1 MSKVGYGICFLLL
14 CFLPMRYGLFIG
26 VLLDIVLIILILFYL
41 RAVQIVDDGTE
52 ASIAADNSLYIAV
65 MFEVAGQVCAAKG
78 HVSDEDRSRVY
89 AMIKKMRLDAE
100 TEVLSRYAFN
110 MGQTKNYSLRARLKQ
125 LYRTYR
131 DDKRGLMLFCKNMLE
146 LALIDGRLHNNERR
160 ILNIIADEF
169 HIPYAQMLIFA
180 SQTIHQENE
189 YRHYWQTNEQW
200 KQQRQHARSEQRRQ
214 QYQQQQKQYQ
224 QQQHQQQQHHNQQQ
238 QSEELFGTDPYLV
251 LGISAKAS
259 PQEIKQAYRRLMNK
273 YHPDKLIKQNLS
285 ETKMQQATEHAQRIQ
300 AAYAYVKQL
309 RGFV

>member
-1 MSKVGYGICFLLL
+1 MSKVGYGIFFLLMY
-14 CFLPMRYGLFIG
+14 FLVMRYSVFG
-26 VLLDIVLIILILFYL
+26 VLIDIVLIILIMFYL

-52 ASIAADNSLYIAV
+52 ASIAADNNLYIAV

-89 AMIKKMRLDAE
+89 DMIKKMQLDAE

-110 MGQTKNYSLRARLKQ
+110 MGQTKNYPLRTRLKQ
-125 LYRTYR
+125 LYRAYS

-169 HIPYAQMLIFA
+169 RIPYAQMLIFA

-200 KQQRQHARSEQRRQ
+200 KQQRQRARSEQRRQ

-224 QQQHQQQQHHNQQQ
+224 QQYQQQHHNQQQ
-238 QSEELFGTDPYLV
+238 QPEEPFGSDPYRV

>member
-14 CFLPMRYGLFIG
+14 CFLLMHYGLFVG
-26 VLLDIVLIILILFYL
+26 VLLDSVLIILIMFYL

-89 AMIKKMRLDAE
+89 DMIKKMQLDAE

-110 MGQTKNYSLRARLKQ
+110 MGQTKNYPLRTRLKQ
-125 LYRTYR
+125 LYRAYS

-169 HIPYAQMLIFA
+169 RIPYAQMLIFA

-224 QQQHQQQQHHNQQQ
+224 QQQRHNQQQ
-238 QSEELFGTDPYLV
+238 QPEEPFGTDPYLV
-251 LGISAKAS
+251 LGISAKSS

-285 ETKMQQATEHAQRIQ
+285 ETEMQRATEHAQRIQ

>member
-1 MSKVGYGICFLLL
+1 MSKVGYGICFLLMY
-14 CFLPMRYGLFIG
+14 FLVMRYSEFG
-26 VLLDIVLIILILFYL
+26 VLIDIVLIILILFYL
-41 RAVQIVDDGTE
+41 QALQIVDDGTE

-89 AMIKKMRLDAE
+89 DMIKKMQLDAE
-100 TEVLSRYAFN
+100 TEVLSRN
-110 MGQTKNYSLRARLKQ
+110 MGQTKNYPLRTRLKQ

-200 KQQRQHARSEQRRQ
+200 KQQRQRARSEQRRQ
-214 QYQQQQKQYQ
+214 QYQQQQKKQYQ
-224 QQQHQQQQHHNQQQ
+224 QQYQQHHNQQQ
-238 QSEELFGTDPYLV
+238 QPEEPFGSDPYLV

-285 ETKMQQATEHAQRIQ
+285 KTKMQQATEHAQRIQ

>member
-89 AMIKKMRLDAE
+89 DMIKKMQLDAE

-110 MGQTKNYSLRARLKQ
+110 MGQTKNYPLRTRLKQ
-125 LYRTYR
+125 LYRAYS

-169 HIPYAQMLIFA
+169 RIPYAQMLIFA

-224 QQQHQQQQHHNQQQ
+224 QQQRHNQQQ
-238 QSEELFGTDPYLV
+238 QPEEPFGTDPYLV
-251 LGISAKAS
+251 LGISAKSS

-285 ETKMQQATEHAQRIQ
+285 ETEMQRATEHAQRIQ

>member
-14 CFLPMRYGLFIG
+14 CFLPMRYGQFVG
-26 VLLDIVLIILILFYL
+26 VLLNSVLIILILFYL

-89 AMIKKMRLDAE
+89 AMIKKMQLDAE

-110 MGQTKNYSLRARLKQ
+110 MGQTKNYPLRTRLKQ
-125 LYRTYR
+125 LYRAYC

-146 LALIDGRLHNNERR
+146 LALIDGQLHNNERR

-169 HIPYAQMLIFA
+169 RIPYAQMLIFA

-224 QQQHQQQQHHNQQQ
+224 QQQQRQRHNQQQ
-238 QSEELFGTDPYLV
+238 QPEEPFGTDPYLV
-251 LGISAKAS
+251 LGISAKSS

-285 ETKMQQATEHAQRIQ
+285 ETEMQRATEHAQRIQ

>member
-14 CFLPMRYGLFIG
+14 CFLLIHYGLFVG
-26 VLLDIVLIILILFYL
+26 VLLDSVLIILILFYL

-89 AMIKKMRLDAE
+89 DMIKKMQLDAE

-110 MGQTKNYSLRARLKQ
+110 MGQTKNYPLRTRLKQ
-125 LYRTYR
+125 LYRAYS

-169 HIPYAQMLIFA
+169 RIPYAQMLIFA

-224 QQQHQQQQHHNQQQ
+224 QQQRHNQQQ
-238 QSEELFGTDPYLV
+238 QPEESFGTDPYLV
-251 LGISAKAS
+251 LGISAKS
-259 PQEIKQAYRRLMNK
+259 NPQEIKQAYRRLMNK

-285 ETKMQQATEHAQRIQ
+285 ETEMQRATEHAQRIQ

>member
-14 CFLPMRYGLFIG
+14 CFLLMHYGLFVG
-26 VLLDIVLIILILFYL
+26 VLLDSVLIILIMFYL

-89 AMIKKMRLDAE
+89 DMIKKMQLDAE

-110 MGQTKNYSLRARLKQ
+110 MGQTKNYPLRTRLKQ
-125 LYRTYR
+125 LYRAYS

-169 HIPYAQMLIFA
+169 RIPYAQMLIFA
-180 SQTIHQENE
+180 SQTIHKENE

-224 QQQHQQQQHHNQQQ
+224 QQQRHNQQQ
-238 QSEELFGTDPYLV
+238 QPEEPFGTDPYLV
-251 LGISAKAS
+251 LGISAKSS

-285 ETKMQQATEHAQRIQ
+285 ETEMQRATEHAQRIQ

>member
-14 CFLPMRYGLFIG
+14 CFLLIHYGLFVG
-26 VLLDIVLIILILFYL
+26 VLLDSVLIILILFYL

-89 AMIKKMRLDAE
+89 DMIKKMQLDAE

-110 MGQTKNYSLRARLKQ
+110 MGQTKNYPLRTRLKQ
-125 LYRTYR
+125 LYRAYS

-169 HIPYAQMLIFA
+169 RIPYAQMLIFA

-224 QQQHQQQQHHNQQQ
+224 QQQRHNQQQ
-238 QSEELFGTDPYLV
+238 QPEEPFGTDPYLV
-251 LGISAKAS
+251 LGISAKS
-259 PQEIKQAYRRLMNK
+259 NPQEIKQAYRRLMNK

-285 ETKMQQATEHAQRIQ
+285 ETEMQRATEHAQRIQ

>member
-14 CFLPMRYGLFIG
+14 YFLLMHYGLFVG
-26 VLLDIVLIILILFYL
+26 VLLDSVLIILILFYL

-89 AMIKKMRLDAE
+89 DMIKKMQLDAE

-110 MGQTKNYSLRARLKQ
+110 MGQTKNYPLRTRLKQ
-125 LYRTYR
+125 LYRAYS

-169 HIPYAQMLIFA
+169 RIPYAQMLIFA
-180 SQTIHQENE
+180 SQTIHKENE

-200 KQQRQHARSEQRRQ
+200 KQQRQHARSDQRRQ

-224 QQQHQQQQHHNQQQ
+224 QQQRHNQQQ
-238 QSEELFGTDPYLV
+238 QPEEPFGTDPYLV
-251 LGISAKAS
+251 LGISAKS
-259 PQEIKQAYRRLMNK
+259 NPQEIKQAYRRLMNK

-285 ETKMQQATEHAQRIQ
+285 ETEMERATEHAQRIQ

>member
-1 MSKVGYGICFLLL
+1 MSKVGYGIYFLLL

-89 AMIKKMRLDAE
+89 DMIKKMQLDAE

-110 MGQTKNYSLRARLKQ
+110 MGQTKNYPLRTRLKQ
-125 LYRTYR
+125 LYRAYS

-169 HIPYAQMLIFA
+169 HIPYAQIYFC
-180 SQTIHQENE
+180 Q
-189 YRHYWQTNEQW
+189 
-200 KQQRQHARSEQRRQ
+200 
-214 QYQQQQKQYQ
+214 
-224 QQQHQQQQHHNQQQ
+224 
-238 QSEELFGTDPYLV
+238 
-251 LGISAKAS
+251 
-259 PQEIKQAYRRLMNK
+259 
-273 YHPDKLIKQNLS
+273 PDYSSGK
-285 ETKMQQATEHAQRIQ
+285 RIQ
-300 AAYAYVKQL
+300 ALLADQ
-309 RGFV
+309 

>member
-1 MSKVGYGICFLLL
+1 M
-14 CFLPMRYGLFIG
+14 
-26 VLLDIVLIILILFYL
+26 FYL

-89 AMIKKMRLDAE
+89 DMIKKMQLDAE

-110 MGQTKNYSLRARLKQ
+110 MGQTKNYPLRTRLKQ
-125 LYRTYR
+125 LYRAYS

-169 HIPYAQMLIFA
+169 RIPYAQMLIFA
-180 SQTIHQENE
+180 SQTIHKENE

-224 QQQHQQQQHHNQQQ
+224 QQQRHNQQQ
-238 QSEELFGTDPYLV
+238 QPEEPFGTDPYLV
-251 LGISAKAS
+251 LGISAKSS

-285 ETKMQQATEHAQRIQ
+285 ETEMQRATEHAQRIQ

>member
-14 CFLPMRYGLFIG
+14 CFLLMHYGLFVG
-26 VLLDIVLIILILFYL
+26 VLLDSVLIILILFYL

-89 AMIKKMRLDAE
+89 DMIKKMQLDAE

-110 MGQTKNYSLRARLKQ
+110 MGQTKNYPLRTRLKQ
-125 LYRTYR
+125 LYRAYS

-200 KQQRQHARSEQRRQ
+200 KQQRQRARSEQRRQ
-214 QYQQQQKQYQ
+214 QYQQQQKKQYQ
-224 QQQHQQQQHHNQQQ
+224 QQYQQHHNQQQ
-238 QSEELFGTDPYLV
+238 QPEELFGTDPYLV

>member
-14 CFLPMRYGLFIG
+14 CFLLMHYGLFVG
-26 VLLDIVLIILILFYL
+26 VLLDSVLIILIMFYL

-89 AMIKKMRLDAE
+89 DMIKKMQLDAE

-110 MGQTKNYSLRARLKQ
+110 MGQTKNYPLRTRLKQ
-125 LYRTYR
+125 LYRAYS

-169 HIPYAQMLIFA
+169 RIPYAQMLIFA
-180 SQTIHQENE
+180 SQTIHKENE

-224 QQQHQQQQHHNQQQ
+224 QQQRHNQQQ
-238 QSEELFGTDPYLV
+238 QPEEPFGTDPYLV
-251 LGISAKAS
+251 LGISAKS
-259 PQEIKQAYRRLMNK
+259 NPQEIKQAYRRLMNK

-285 ETKMQQATEHAQRIQ
+285 ETEMQRATEHAQRIQ

>member
-1 MSKVGYGICFLLL
+1 M
-14 CFLPMRYGLFIG
+14 
-26 VLLDIVLIILILFYL
+26 FYL

-52 ASIAADNSLYIAV
+52 ASIAADNNLYIVV
-65 MFEVAGQVCAAKG
+65 MFEVAGQICAAKG

-89 AMIKKMRLDAE
+89 DMIKKMQLDAE

-110 MGQTKNYSLRARLKQ
+110 MGQTKNYPLRTRLKQ
-125 LYRTYR
+125 LYRSYS

-200 KQQRQHARSEQRRQ
+200 KQQRQRARSEQRRQ

-224 QQQHQQQQHHNQQQ
+224 QQYQQQHHNQQQ
-238 QSEELFGTDPYLV
+238 QPEEPFGSDPYRV

>member
-14 CFLPMRYGLFIG
+14 CFLLMHYGLFVG
-26 VLLDIVLIILILFYL
+26 VLLDSVLIILILFYL

-89 AMIKKMRLDAE
+89 DMIKKMQLDAE

-110 MGQTKNYSLRARLKQ
+110 MGQTKNYPLRTRLKQ
-125 LYRTYR
+125 LYRAYS

-224 QQQHQQQQHHNQQQ
+224 QQQRHNQQQ
-238 QSEELFGTDPYLV
+238 QPEEPFGTDPYLV
-251 LGISAKAS
+251 LGISAKSS

-285 ETKMQQATEHAQRIQ
+285 ETEMQRATEHAQRIQ